1 MKKAGATLAVI
12 MICVFLLTLHFGV
25 PAPNILSRTYT
36 GVVVNIR
43 ENDGNLSIN
52 NLELGQEDA
61 QDVLKA
67 IQSRSYARRFPDGNV
82 ISYGSTRAVIL
93 SLIYQEKGAEKH
105 DIFMIT
111 NAGVISIDDFKQGGG
126 YLFLPRN
133 DRAQIQLFQTIYDS
147 IPK

>member
-1 MKKAGATLAVI
+1 MKKAGAILAFLI
-12 MICVFLLTLHFGV
+12 ICMFLLTLHFGI
-25 PAPNILSRTYT
+25 PAPNILNRTYT

-43 ENDGNLSIN
+43 EQNGDLSIN
-52 NLELGQEDA
+52 NLELGQEEA
-61 QDVLKA
+61 QDVLNA
-67 IQSRSYARRFPDGNV
+67 IQGHAYARRFPDGNV
-82 ISYGSTRAVIL
+82 ISYGSTQAVIL

-111 NAGVISIDDFKQGGG
+111 NTGVITIDDFKQGGG

-133 DRAQIQLFQTIYDS
+133 DRAQILLFQTIYDS